1 MRQDVLLIGD
11 NQLIR
16 RILVLLER
24 ADHDVIQASADL
36 PEGAFTTIVVGTDD
50 DNQNLNLA
58 LAALERHPG
67 VRLVVRIDSPTLAGG
82 LQERLP
88 EAIILC
94 PPELAAS
101 SFAAA
106 TVHPSLQGAMMVQD
120 RLYVLW
126 ETTAPPE
133 GAQVLVHDTDGH
145 HLVLAPWDQVQEWL
159 AGASP
164 AAGAERLPG
173 GGWTRAVARAGP
185 WRLDTV
191 VAFAIAILAGL
202 LTFGTLF
209 FSHVKGLTLIDAFY
223 FTATTIATVG
233 YGDIS
238 LHDAGIGPKLVGV
251 GLMFAG
257 VLSLAVMT
265 ALVTDV
271 VFRRR
276 QAMQRGHRRSRLTG
290 HVVLCGLGRVGAG
303 ILTMLDRM
311 GEKVVA
317 IEPAPDPVVANTIQQ
332 GGIHLIEADAT
343 HPESLTF
350 ANVRH
355 ARALVAATHDDL
367 LNIQIA
373 LTAVSLQPAIRLVLR
388 ILTPELARRSQV
400 FLGFGRSMNAWR
412 LAAEAFVAAILE
424 DDRVCL
430 VAEWRGKT
438 IELVHQG
445 DGVVTVRRDGETLAE
460 RRS

>member
-1 MRQDVLLIGD
+1 MHQDVLLIGD

-24 ADHDVIQASADL
+24 ADHGVSQAAADL
-36 PEGAFTTIVVGTDD
+36 PAGAFTTIVVATDD
-50 DNQNLNLA
+50 DDQNLNLA
-58 LAALERHPG
+58 LAALELHPG
-67 VRLVVRIDSPTLAGG
+67 VRLVVRIDSQALARG

-88 EAIILC
+88 AAIILC

-106 TVHPSLQGAMMVQD
+106 TVHPSLQGAMMLQD
-120 RLYVLW
+120 RLYALW

-133 GAQVLVHDTDGH
+133 GAQILIDDVVGY
-145 HLVLAPWDQVQEWL
+145 HLVLAPWDQVREWL
-159 AGASP
+159 AAAP
-164 AAGAERLPG
+164 AASEPAVPFRPG
-173 GGWTRAVARAGP
+173 GPAGFGLARSWRMDAVVG
-185 WRLDTV
+185 
-191 VAFAIAILAGL
+191 FAMLILASL
-202 LTFGTLF
+202 LTFGTVF
-209 FSHVKGLTLIDAFY
+209 FAHVKGLSLIDAFY

-238 LHDAGIGPKLVGV
+238 LHDASVGPKLVGV

-257 VLSLAVMT
+257 VMSLAVMT
-265 ALVTDV
+265 ALVTDQ

-276 QAMQRGHRRSRLTG
+276 QAMLRGHRRSRLRG
-290 HVVLCGLGRVGAG
+290 HVVLCGLGRLGAG
-303 ILTMLDRM
+303 ILTMLDLM

-317 IEPAPDPVVANTIQQ
+317 IEPAPDPVIANAIQQ

-343 HPESLTF
+343 HPESLEF
-350 ANVRH
+350 ANLRQ
-355 ARALVAATHDDL
+355 ARALVAATDNDL
-367 LNIQIA
+367 ANIQIA
-373 LTAVSLQPAIRLVLR
+373 LTAVSLHPAIRLVLR
-388 ILTPELARRSQV
+388 IFTPELARRSQA
-400 FLGFGRSMNAWR
+400 FLGFGRSLNAWR

-438 IELVHQG
+438 IELVHQANG
-445 DGVVTVRRDGETLAE
+445 RVTVRGD
-460 RRS
+460 